1 MTEPRR
7 LTARGRLTLVTVALF
22 VGMSIVL
29 VTVNYLVI
37 RSITEPGTPPPAAEA
52 LAELG
57 IEPPSPDADP
67 PAPGALGEGV
77 DLREIFARAQA
88 EARRDL
94 LERLLVSS
102 AVAVG
107 VAALLAWIVAGRVA
121 RGALAP
127 VHRITDTARTL
138 SGDSLDQRIDLA
150 GPDDELKELADTF
163 DDMLDRLQ
171 ASFDARRRFGA
182 YASHE
187 LRTPLTTLRAEA
199 ELVLHDPDASDE
211 SRRLATVALETVQ
224 RADRLVGSLLTIGR
238 AEAGVDTATIIDLAT
253 VAGDAAADAAETD
266 LNRVRFD
273 LRLDTAEVHGDPS
286 LLLSMAENLI
296 RNAVCYNTPGG
307 LVAVTVSV
315 DARTRHAVLVVEN
328 DGQILT
334 AADIE
339 SMSQPFRRLSL
350 SRTSGAGHGLGTAI
364 VQAVA
369 EAHHGTA
376 TWSARPQ
383 GGVVAAVRIP
393 IAHTVTNAD
402 EGR

>member
-1 MTEPRR
+1 
-7 LTARGRLTLVTVALF
+7 
-22 VGMSIVL
+22 VL

-273 LRLDTAEVHGDPS
+273 LRLD
-286 LLLSMAENLI
+286 
-296 RNAVCYNTPGG
+296 NTPGG